1 MINGGVLNPP
11 KINQKIYEKTLGF
24 ESQITGVSDKC
35 IKPHD
40 SIQWGIS
47 QVGNFYSIL
56 FTLNI
61 LFWLKNMHV
70 SKLLFKYCNYTW

>member
-35 IKPHD
+35 LKPL
-40 SIQWGIS
+40 I
-47 QVGNFYSIL
+47 
-56 FTLNI
+56 
-61 LFWLKNMHV
+61 V
-70 SKLLFKYCNYTW
+70 SKDKYQ